1 MNYSLWQRHVLPFGL
16 MLGLLAVATL
26 AGDYVLHQ
34 FHLVWVGR
42 YLGIPGALLILG
54 SLYYSARKR
63 KWVTSGNPQTLL
75 RLHEFGTWLG
85 SAMVLIHSG
94 IHFNAILPWLATFA
108 MGINVVSGLVGKMLL
123 KQSKQYVQA
132 ERESFAAQGLS
143 PVEIERSIYW
153 DSLAVKAMTQW
164 RLVHIPIFM
173 VFAVLALGH
182 IFSIF
187 FFWEWP

>member
-1 MNYSLWQRHVLPFGL
+1 MLPFGL
-16 MLGLLAVATL
+16 ILGLLAVATL

-132 ERESFAAQGLS
+132 ERENFAAQGLS
-143 PVEIERSIYW
+143 PLEIERSVYW

-173 VFAVLALGH
+173 VFVVLALGH

>member
-1 MNYSLWQRHVLPFGL
+1 
-16 MLGLLAVATL
+16 
-26 AGDYVLHQ
+26 
-34 FHLVWVGR
+34 
-42 YLGIPGALLILG
+42 
-54 SLYYSARKR
+54 
-63 KWVTSGNPQTLL
+63 
-75 RLHEFGTWLG
+75 
-85 SAMVLIHSG
+85 
-94 IHFNAILPWLATFA
+94 

-132 ERESFAAQGLS
+132 ERENFAAQGLS
-143 PVEIERSIYW
+143 PLEIERSVYW
-153 DSLAVKAMTQW
+153 DSLTVKAMTQW

>member
-26 AGDYVLHQ
+26 AGDYALHQ

-42 YLGIPGALLILG
+42 H
-54 SLYYSARKR
+54 ARKR

-143 PVEIERSIYW
+143 PVEIERSVYW

>member
-42 YLGIPGALLILG
+42 YLGIPGALLILV

-123 KQSKQYVQA
+123 NSQSNLFRLSERILLRKVYHPLKLSVQ
-132 ERESFAAQGLS
+132 FIGIL
-143 PVEIERSIYW
+143 W
-153 DSLAVKAMTQW
+153 L
-164 RLVHIPIFM
+164 
-173 VFAVLALGH
+173 
-182 IFSIF
+182 
-187 FFWEWP
+187 